1 MLLNAFSLNMLPS
14 GGATIAIRPAT
25 LAEAKEAA
33 ADSAVGHADT
43 AAVFAAVLGVP
54 IATARRTVTL
64 AEGDA
69 VVVGQYRGPR
79 LPEGATALPDGAT
92 IEWLHVE
99 VMIAERVR
107 YYPTDSEFEHQRVL
121 EYHS

>member
-14 GGATIAIRPAT
+14 GGATIDVRPAT
-25 LAEAKEAA
+25 LAEARAAA

-43 AAVFAAVLGVP
+43 AALFAAVLGVP
-54 IATARRTVTL
+54 VACERRTITL
-64 AEGDA
+64 SEGDS

-92 IEWLHVE
+92 IEWLHLE
-99 VMIAERVR
+99 VLIPERIR
-107 YYPTDSEFEHQRVL
+107 YYRSDSEFEYQRVL